1 MITELAV
8 SLVTSVAG
16 NAISNRMKELNEI
29 FKKYADQEKRKHMT
43 LDELKRLKEQIA
55 VVKDRLTENMKVIR
69 DMEVLQ
75 DYERRTGNG
84 EPRQLVNGFTVE
96 FNRIINKTEREAFFD
111 ADNREMI
118 LEEFYNDSDIPTFT
132 SLNFNGKDIDIVLEE
147 PASKPRAYLIV
158 LMIEVYLRLCMVGH
172 DSGED
177 EELEIEKVQY
187 DECSLEE
194 DDDEE

>member
-1 MITELAV
+1 MVTELAV
-8 SLVTSVAG
+8 GLVTSVTG
-16 NAISNRMKELNEI
+16 NAISDRMKELVEI

-158 LMIEVYLRLCMVGH
+158 LMIEVYLQRCTKGT
-172 DSGED
+172 
-177 EELEIEKVQY
+177 
-187 DECSLEE
+187 
-194 DDDEE
+194 